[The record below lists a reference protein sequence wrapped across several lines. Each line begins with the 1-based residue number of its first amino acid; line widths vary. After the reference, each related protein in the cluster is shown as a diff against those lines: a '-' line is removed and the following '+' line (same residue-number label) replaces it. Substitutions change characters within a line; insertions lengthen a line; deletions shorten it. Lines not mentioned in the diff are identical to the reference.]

1 MTRNRLE
8 AVKQARE
15 AHKLNIQRTLE
26 HRLKI
31 AREKGDENLI
41 RQLEAEM
48 KYFS

>member
-1 MTRNRLE
+1 MRRNRLE
-8 AVKQARE
+8 VTNQARE
-15 AHKLNIQRTLE
+15 AHKLNIKRTLE
-26 HRLKI
+26 HRLNV

>member
-1 MTRNRLE
+1 MRANRLNL
-8 AVKQARE
+8 AKQARE
-15 AHKLNIQRTLE
+15 AHKLNIKRTLE
-26 HRLKI
+26 HRLKV